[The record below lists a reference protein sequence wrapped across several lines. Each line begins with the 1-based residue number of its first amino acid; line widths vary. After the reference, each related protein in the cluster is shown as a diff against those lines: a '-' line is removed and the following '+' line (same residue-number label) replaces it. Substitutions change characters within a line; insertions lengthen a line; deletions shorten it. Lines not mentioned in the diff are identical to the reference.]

1 MSSITIF
8 LCFEQHKE
16 EVTVNTNDSFRSV
29 MTKAFNIFNI
39 SNSDRDYSQ
48 NTYLFK
54 FQGTLLNSDDSK
66 LNRTLKDENI
76 RVDDTLDLIRSKT
89 IDQGR

>member
-1 MSSITIF
+1 
-8 LCFEQHKE
+8 
-16 EVTVNTNDSFRSV
+16 

-76 RVDDTLDLIRSKT
+76 REDDTLDLIRSNT
-89 IDQGR
+89 IDQGK